1 MSAFAPWSTERA
13 EVVVTQSASRPG
25 PVLLTLQ
32 ALQREFGYVHPDA
45 VPLVARTLNVS
56 RAEVHGVLTYYHDLR
71 TSPAPSHSVRVCVAE
86 ACQSVGSRDV
96 VQRAEGELGVSVGE
110 RSSDSIDLEAVYC
123 LGNCALGP
131 AALVDGQ
138 LLGRLSPSQMADVI
152 GALRSESA

>member
-1 MSAFAPWSTERA
+1 MSAFAPWSIEQA
-13 EVVVTQSASRPG
+13 EVVVNKCASRTG

-32 ALQREFGYVHPDA
+32 ALQCEFGYVHPDA

-71 TSPAPSHSVRVCVAE
+71 TSPAPAHAVRICVAE
-86 ACQSVGSRDV
+86 ACQSVGSGAV
-96 VQRAEGELGVSVGE
+96 VQRAEGELGVSMGE
-110 RSSDSIDLEAVYC
+110 RSVDAVDLESVYC

-138 LLGRLSPSQMADVI
+138 LLGRLSPPQIAAVI
-152 GALRSESA
+152 ASLRSESA